1 MTKYEQE
8 QAALELFK
16 AAKKMA
22 QMNADD
28 YADAVHKLEA
38 EGWKVSEAA
47 QECLIAWGN
56 VVSDIRALYDV
67 YGQPAPTPPT
77 KAS

>member
-28 YADAVHKLEA
+28 YADAVHKLE
-38 EGWKVSEAA
+38 EQGWQVSEAA

-56 VVSDIRALYDV
+56 VVADIRAVYDV
-67 YGQPAPTPPT
+67 CGKPEAKPPT